1 MISGPIARSFSDPDV
16 LVVGASARAAAFS
29 ALRAGFRPI
38 CLDHFADADL
48 QAVAMVVAVGGEPE
62 DVIAAADR
70 FPQLPLVYAGGLE
83 NRPELLSSLAASRPL
98 WGMNPDVLR
107 AIRDPF
113 AVAAAL
119 GSARLPCLEVCSSD
133 SPPDAD
139 GQWMLKPLRSAGGQG
154 IAVWNAEA
162 AASPTLQ
169 RPHYFQ
175 RRIAGP
181 SYSGVFIAQGAVGD
195 VRFVGLTRQLIGEAD
210 LNAAA
215 FAWCGNIGP
224 VALSIK
230 VESTIRRI
238 ANFLKWKFQL
248 RGLFGV
254 DFVLSHDEQIGVTE
268 INPRYPASVEIL
280 EFATGAALFCD
291 HVECFVEA
299 PTAPAVEWSPLPG
312 ATLGKAV
319 VYSPAKVTVNT
330 AFPFNV
336 EGFRTW
342 PRHADVPAG
351 GTVIRRGDP
360 VLTVYAQGDSLDDC
374 RTQLFERASRLL
386 R

>member
-1 MISGPIARSFSDPDV
+1 
-16 LVVGASARAAAFS
+16 
-29 ALRAGFRPI
+29 
-38 CLDHFADADL
+38 
-48 QAVAMVVAVGGEPE
+48 
-62 DVIAAADR
+62 
-70 FPQLPLVYAGGLE
+70 
-83 NRPELLSSLAASRPL
+83 
-98 WGMNPDVLR
+98 MNPDVLR

-133 SPPDAD
+133 TPPDAD

-210 LNAAA
+210 LNAAT

-238 ANFLKWKFQL
+238 ANFLKWRFQ
-248 RGLFGV
+248 
-254 DFVLSHDEQIGVTE
+254 
-268 INPRYPASVEIL
+268 
-280 EFATGAALFCD
+280 FATGAALFCD